1 MSKSRINSPPAGS
14 KIATT
19 RTQAVRQYMIISPK
33 ITRHH
38 VRDWPCRRSRH
49 SLPSTSPSKFGDELG
64 ATTRSFYHVR
74 TPFLFSFSVK
84 IQKSRIQRNPERLA
98 GWLPS
103 ASNPANGPWKL
114 RQCPKSQQILTIPAT
129 AKRVWPKI
137 DKVCSRNIQMHAGT
151 SIFRDYRK
159 QDGRRHKYIHW
170 GVQKPRRLTAARKD
184 SAVVLSPCVRP
195 SLVYNN
201 DAGPCSAAL

>member
-19 RTQAVRQYMIISPK
+19 RTQAVRQYIIISPK

-49 SLPSTSPSKFGDELG
+49 SLPSTSPSKFGHELG

-74 TPFLFSFSVK
+74 TPLLFSFSVK

-98 GWLPS
+98 SWL
-103 ASNPANGPWKL
+103 ASFCL
-114 RQCPKSQQILTIPAT
+114 ESRQWSLKAASVSEIPADPHHT
-129 AKRVWPKI
+129 GYSETRLAKNR
-137 DKVCSRNIQMHAGT
+137 Q
-151 SIFRDYRK
+151 
-159 QDGRRHKYIHW
+159 
-170 GVQKPRRLTAARKD
+170 
-184 SAVVLSPCVRP
+184 
-195 SLVYNN
+195 SLFT
-201 DAGPCSAAL
+201 